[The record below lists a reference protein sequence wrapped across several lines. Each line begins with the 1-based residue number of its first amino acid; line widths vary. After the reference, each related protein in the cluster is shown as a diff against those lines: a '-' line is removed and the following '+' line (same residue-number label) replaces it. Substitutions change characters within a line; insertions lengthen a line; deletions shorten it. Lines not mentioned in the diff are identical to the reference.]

1 MSRSCIR
8 PRLRSP
14 LDGLNRD
21 IASSPTWCRR
31 IAFRV
36 VIVTIFAT
44 SRVGAA
50 RAGAYPAEEKTK
62 SKSTSMIVNILFR
75 QLESGVDLN
84 GGSDGEHRLR
94 NSI

>member
-1 MSRSCIR
+1 MSGSCIR

-50 RAGAYPAEEKTK
+50 GAGAYAAEKK
-62 SKSTSMIVNILFR
+62 R
-75 QLESGVDLN
+75 QN
-84 GGSDGEHRLR
+84 QNQRQ
-94 NSI
+94 